1 MWREQVKKNN
11 LFGNESIGSFYST
24 TCLSTE
30 PGNILH
36 AYDAM
41 YNLDKEI
48 IGELLP
54 TKCPSLVGKPK
65 MIFVQA
71 CQGQDTDAGVRVRSR
86 SASGTSTDASNPA
99 SGLSEAYTIPNYADL
114 LIYQASYHGHYAFRS
129 MSNGSWFIQV

>member
-1 MWREQVKKNN
+1 MKKNN

-86 SASGTSTDASNPA
+86 SASGTSTDASAA
-99 SGLSEAYTIPNYADL
+99 SLSIWGTL
-114 LIYQASYHGHYAFRS
+114 WQSC
-129 MSNGSWFIQV
+129 

>member
-1 MWREQVKKNN
+1 
-11 LFGNESIGSFYST
+11 
-24 TCLSTE
+24 
-30 PGNILH
+30 
-36 AYDAM
+36 M

-86 SASGTSTDASNPA
+86 SASGTSTDASAAA

-129 MSNGSWFIQV
+129 MSNGSWFIQVGPQTQCYLLCTPFSNSKSPGKSASKERHNAGLNSRHAA